1 VALLGDASEE
11 DVVANGIRRN
21 LRVWSGGGTEEAERG
36 AEQAEV
42 AVGEDDRV
50 EGAGVTWNGTEAD
63 GGGGEARGGKGGDEA
78 SEEASGR
85 GGGK

>member
-1 VALLGDASEE
+1 MALLGDASEE

-50 EGAGVTWNGTEAD
+50 EGAGVTWNGAEAD
-63 GGGGEARGGKGGDEA
+63 GGGGEA
-78 SEEASGR
+78 
-85 GGGK
+85 